1 LSPLTACAVVAA
13 HRIEF
18 VAVRVQPARKP
29 ERAEREA
36 EVARYVVVIQVDLG
50 VVVDA
55 AVDAVVAVVV
65 LVGAQAHIEI
75 RQRPPCALDANAE
88 RAGFDADARH

>member
-1 LSPLTACAVVAA
+1 MPTLPNTADFAEHGEVEADAEIGGRAVECRTCGQGADGVGGIRVAADQDNCAVVAA

-36 EVARYVVVIQVDLG
+36 EVARYVVVIQRKLPVT
-50 VVVDA
+50 
-55 AVDAVVAVVV
+55 
-65 LVGAQAHIEI
+65 
-75 RQRPPCALDANAE
+75 
-88 RAGFDADARH
+88 